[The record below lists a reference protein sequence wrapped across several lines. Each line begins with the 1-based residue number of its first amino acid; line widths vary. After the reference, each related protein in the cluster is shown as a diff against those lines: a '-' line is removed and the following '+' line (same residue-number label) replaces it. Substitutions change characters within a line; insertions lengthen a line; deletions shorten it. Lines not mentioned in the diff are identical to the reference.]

1 MSAMNSCARPTE
13 GIRLAS
19 AISGSRA
26 PGFIF
31 RGIKDLVLFPAS
43 SLALSSVP
51 ILGSLIPSFLA
62 AGKGDDSDNDE
73 RNEPGRRVGQRRIA
87 TFVGR
92 LLRRWSHGPLS
103 SGRSLCP
110 CRAQTQPGDHDEAE

>member
-1 MSAMNSCARPTE
+1 MNSCASPTE
-13 GIRLAS
+13 GVRLAS
-19 AISGSRA
+19 AISDSRA

-31 RGIKDLVLFPAS
+31 GGIKDLVLFPAH

-51 ILGSLIPSFLA
+51 ILGSLVPSFLA
-62 AGKGDDSDNDE
+62 AGKGDNGDDDE
-73 RNEPGRRVGQRRIA
+73 RDKTGRGVGQRRIT

-92 LLRRWSHGPLS
+92 LLGRWCHGPLS

-110 CRAQTQPGDHDEAE
+110 